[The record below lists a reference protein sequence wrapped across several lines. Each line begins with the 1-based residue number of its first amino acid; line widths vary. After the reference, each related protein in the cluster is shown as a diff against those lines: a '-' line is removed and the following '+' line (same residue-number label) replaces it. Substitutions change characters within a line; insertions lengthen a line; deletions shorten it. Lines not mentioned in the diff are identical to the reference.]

1 MQTKDTGQSSGGLL
15 SGAYGVLL
23 TLYWTPELLH
33 REAEARPFHISK
45 EISDSSVRLGT
56 IKIETNFGNN

>member
-1 MQTKDTGQSSGGLL
+1 MKQASPQVVLL
-15 SGAYGVLL
+15 PGAYDVLL

-33 REAEARPFHISK
+33 RETKARMFRMPK

-56 IKIETNFGNN
+56 IKTETNF

>member
-1 MQTKDTGQSSGGLL
+1 M
-15 SGAYGVLL
+15 LL

-33 REAEARPFHISK
+33 GEAEARPFRIPK

-56 IKIETNFGNN
+56 IKTETNFGNN